1 MCIHHVAFH
10 TPCGHTTQTATHLV
24 HCSPVT
30 AALTYYNRQPEL
42 ALLGQ
47 ARFGTH
53 PMKAPQPC
61 GGKDIKQFRTIHF
74 VGQDRTFAPPGWQ
87 AKMTMFMKSLLQNG
101 EDPQSI
107 IILMETE
114 FPSMASKISEK
125 WVCHIRD
132 SLRNPNL
139 RWSPPNDL
147 ENGDFAGNIITD
159 YVTVNGCGGFR
170 SGNPN
175 CFVGWPNPDDA
186 TAFCAFKRAIET
198 GMPMPRC
205 PEHTTFSNDKIPFFP
220 EQLERELYLQ
230 ACDSLGL
237 CGGPGHD
244 SQQDNGPSSPTVPHF
259 ATSITESPNTTL
271 PGHAD
276 LDIGLGLSTSI
287 YRWPVGPK
295 EEEENGRLRGA
306 SI

>member
-1 MCIHHVAFH
+1 MCIHHVSFH

-42 ALLGQ
+42 ARLGQ
-47 ARFGTH
+47 GRFGAY

-74 VGQDRTFAPPGWQ
+74 VGRDRTFAPPGWQ
-87 AKMTMFMKSLLQNG
+87 AKMTIFMKCLLQKG

-114 FPSMASKISEK
+114 FPSMVSKISEK

-132 SLRNPNL
+132 CLRNPDL
-139 RWSPPNDL
+139 RWSPPHDL
-147 ENGDFAGNIITD
+147 ENSDLAGNIITD

-175 CFVGWPNPDDA
+175 CFIGWPNPDDGA
-186 TAFCAFKRAIET
+186 AFCAFKRAIET
-198 GMPMPRC
+198 GMPIPRC
-205 PEHTTFSNDKIPFFP
+205 PEHNAFGHDNTPNLPG
-220 EQLERELYLQ
+220 QLERELQLQ
-230 ACDSLGL
+230 IRDGL
-237 CGGPGHD
+237 RVCGGPGHG
-244 SQQDNGPSSPTVPHF
+244 SQHNHDHSSPTVPHF
-259 ATSITESPNTTL
+259 ATAITESPYTTFA
-271 PGHAD
+271 GHAD
-276 LDIGLGLSTSI
+276 LDVGLEPLTSI
-287 YRWPVGPK
+287 YRWPVGHK
-295 EEEENGRLRGA
+295 AEEQGERLRGA

>member
-1 MCIHHVAFH
+1 MCIHHVSFH

-47 ARFGTH
+47 GRFGTH

-74 VGQDRTFAPPGWQ
+74 VGRDRTFAPPGWQ
-87 AKMTMFMKSLLQNG
+87 AQMTMFMKSLLQNG

-114 FPSMASKISEK
+114 FPSMANKISEK

-132 SLRNPNL
+132 SLRNPDL
-139 RWSPPNDL
+139 RWSPPHDL
-147 ENGDFAGNIITD
+147 ENGDLAGNIITD
-159 YVTVNGCGGFR
+159 YVTMNGCGGFK

-175 CFVGWPNPDDA
+175 CFIGWPNPHDGA
-186 TAFCAFKRAIET
+186 AFCRFKRAIET
-198 GMPMPRC
+198 GMPMPRR
-205 PEHTTFSNDKIPFFP
+205 PEHTTFGNDNTPRFP
-220 EQLERELYLQ
+220 EQIERELHMQ
-230 ACDSLGL
+230 ARDSLRL
-237 CGGPGHD
+237 CGGPGD
-244 SQQDNGPSSPTVPHF
+244 VSQQHNGHSSPTVPHF
-259 ATSITESPNTTL
+259 ATAITESPSTIFA
-271 PGHAD
+271 GHA
-276 LDIGLGLSTSI
+276 GLVVGLEPPTST
-287 YRWPVGPK
+287 YHWPVGPK
-295 EEEENGRLRGA
+295 AEEQEGRSRGA